1 MTQTM
6 VSQSVDSV
14 VGAVIRVPQTRVSR
28 VSLALGVQQRLL
40 DAPLQFVDILE
51 INNLVVS
58 MWIIDPQYKNSQMP
72 LSLKPLPKT
81 PPHTQ
86 VSQKASLL
94 KDYELFDNSPITVAS
109 PDFYRKQTLQ
119 YTKTN
124 SSLLVW

>member
-14 VGAVIRVPQTRVSR
+14 VGAVIRVPQTWVSR

-58 MWIIDPQYKNSQMP
+58 MWIIDPQYKNSQMH
-72 LSLKPLPKT
+72 LSLKT
-81 PPHTQ
+81 PPKNST
-86 VSQKASLL
+86 SYTSLS
-94 KDYELFDNSPITVAS
+94 KGVAS
-109 PDFYRKQTLQ
+109 
-119 YTKTN
+119 
-124 SSLLVW
+124 